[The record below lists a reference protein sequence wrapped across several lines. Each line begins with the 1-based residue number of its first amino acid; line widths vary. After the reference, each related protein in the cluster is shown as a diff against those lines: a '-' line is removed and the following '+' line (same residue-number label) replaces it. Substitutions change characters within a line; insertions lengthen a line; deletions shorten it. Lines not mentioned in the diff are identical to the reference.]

1 MGGEKKCDPQSPTC
15 ESSAYKFPLSRTDI
29 TLEERMT
36 DSVTSARV
44 GGVIPSSCP
53 PKRRS
58 LIQEN
63 MNEEVI
69 IEDVK
74 KEKLVP
80 EFEGRDNSQRNANAE
95 QRLRKQPQ
103 NKEGGLKKEKPGEE
117 NTFEKERKGIKA
129 ITGEANG
136 ESHGKTR

>member
-1 MGGEKKCDPQSPTC
+1 MGQQSSDSRDLPKKSETGEKKCDPQSPTC

-44 GGVIPSSCP
+44 GGVIPASCP

-74 KEKLVP
+74 KGPMKEKLLP
-80 EFEGRDNSQRNANAE
+80 EFE
-95 QRLRKQPQ
+95 
-103 NKEGGLKKEKPGEE
+103 
-117 NTFEKERKGIKA
+117 
-129 ITGEANG
+129 
-136 ESHGKTR
+136 